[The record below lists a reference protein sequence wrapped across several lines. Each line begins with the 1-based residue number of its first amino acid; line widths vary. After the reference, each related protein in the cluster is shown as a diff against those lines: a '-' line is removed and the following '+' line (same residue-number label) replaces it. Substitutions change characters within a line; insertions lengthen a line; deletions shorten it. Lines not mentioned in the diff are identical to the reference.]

1 MGSDKNLWDRLRWS
15 DPLPITNELARHV
28 GDGPI
33 VYRVCAFDDG
43 NKPRAIPRAAGS
55 DTTGTLDVG
64 ESGRGSRRLRTL
76 SRVFNGKKG
85 SHRAAWEYRWYDFS
99 EVFPLAQLRVQFV
112 RVKSKEHAVA
122 IECQLLEEYRT
133 EYLDRPPLNASG
145 GKADAV
151 EAWLR
156 GQGLVEPRDDQGWLK
171 LAGIIPAE
179 ILIV

>member
-1 MGSDKNLWDRLRWS
+1 MRSDTNLWDQLRWS
-15 DPLPITNELARHV
+15 KPLPISNELARHA

-33 VYRVCAFDDG
+33 VYRVCAFDDT

-55 DTTGTLDVG
+55 DATGTLDVG

-76 SRVFNGKKG
+76 SRVLHGKKG
-85 SHRAAWEYRWYDFS
+85 SHRAAWEYRWYHFS
-99 EVFPLAQLRVQFV
+99 EVFPLAQLRLQFV
-112 RVKSKEHAVA
+112 QVKSKELAEA

-133 EYLDRPPLNASG
+133 EYLDRPPLNGSG

-151 EAWLR
+151 EAWLQ
-156 GQGLVEPRDDQGWLK
+156 GQGLVEPRDEKGWLK
-171 LAGIIPAE
+171 LTGIIPSE